1 MTVLP
6 GVNRTFS
13 LNSALRYLNRNYNAL
28 RASEQATVLPQG
40 RRVAR
45 MERKRNLAAIDAVPD
60 AFHVIRATG
69 QFTDVISSTLNR
81 GNPARNRSK
90 PT

>member
-1 MTVLP
+1 M
-6 GVNRTFS
+6 
-13 LNSALRYLNRNYNAL
+13 A
-28 RASEQATVLPQG
+28 
-40 RRVAR
+40 
-45 MERKRNLAAIDAVPD
+45 RKRNLAAIDAVPD